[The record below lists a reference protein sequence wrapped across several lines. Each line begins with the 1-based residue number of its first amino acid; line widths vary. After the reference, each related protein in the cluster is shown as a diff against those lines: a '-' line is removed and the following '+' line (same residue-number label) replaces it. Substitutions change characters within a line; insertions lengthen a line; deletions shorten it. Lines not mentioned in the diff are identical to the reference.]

1 MIVRT
6 GSADETRRLGVEL
19 AARLRPDGTA
29 LLFGDLG
36 SGKTVLTQ
44 GIAAGLGLDAAQ
56 VQSPTFTLIHE
67 YEREVREDGREA
79 PGNGREISECG
90 GGRGAGR
97 EPVRLVHVDLYRLE
111 PEEVDAIGVEEFL
124 AGDGVKVVEW
134 ADRLPHPPSAVE
146 VRLRMGAGPRQR
158 EIEINC

>member
-6 GSADETRRLGVEL
+6 KSADETRQLGVEL

-44 GIAAGLGLDAAQ
+44 GIAEGLGLDAAQ

-67 YEREVREDGREA
+67 YDRRPA
-79 PGNGREISECG
+79 SG
-90 GGRGAGR
+90 G

-111 PEEVDAIGVEEFL
+111 AEEVEAIGVDEFL
-124 AGDGVKVVEW
+124 VGDGVKVVEW
-134 ADRLPHPPSAVE
+134 ADRLPRPPSALE
-146 VRLRMGAGPRQR
+146 VRLRMGAGPEER
-158 EIEINC
+158 EVEVNC

>member
-6 GSADETRRLGVEL
+6 KNAAETRQLGLEL
-19 AARLRPDGTA
+19 AARLRPNGTA

-44 GIAAGLGLDAAQ
+44 GIASGLGLDPAL

-67 YEREVREDGREA
+67 YDRG
-79 PGNGREISECG
+79 PGSD
-90 GGRGAGR
+90 RG
-97 EPVRLVHVDLYRLE
+97 PVRLVHVDLYRLQ
-111 PEEVDAIGVEEFL
+111 PEEVEAIGVEEFL

-134 ADRLPHPPSAVE
+134 ADRLPNPPSAIE
-146 VRLRMGAGPRQR
+146 VRLRTGASPEER
-158 EIEINC
+158 EVEINC

>member
-6 GSADETRRLGVEL
+6 KSADETRQLGVEL

-44 GIAAGLGLDAAQ
+44 GIAEGLGLDAAL

-67 YEREVREDGREA
+67 YDRSPA
-79 PGNGREISECG
+79 S
-90 GGRGAGR
+90 GRG
-97 EPVRLVHVDLYRLE
+97 PVPLLHVDLYRLE
-111 PEEVDAIGVEEFL
+111 PEEVEAIGIDEFL

-134 ADRLPHPPSAVE
+134 ADRLPWPPSAVE
-146 VRLRMGAGPRQR
+146 VRLRMGAGPEER
-158 EIEINC
+158 EVEILD

>member
-6 GSADETRRLGVEL
+6 KSADETRQLGLEL

-44 GIAAGLGLDAAQ
+44 GIAKGLGLDAAL

-67 YEREVREDGREA
+67 YD
-79 PGNGREISECG
+79 
-90 GGRGAGR
+90 RG
-97 EPVRLVHVDLYRLE
+97 PVRLVHIDLYRLE
-111 PEEVDAIGVEEFL
+111 AEEVEAIGVEEFL

-134 ADRLPHPPSAVE
+134 ADRLPRPPSAVE
-146 VRLRMGAGPRQR
+146 VRLRMGAGPDER
-158 EIEINC
+158 EVEINC

>member
-6 GSADETRRLGVEL
+6 KSADETRQLGVDL

-44 GIAAGLGLDAAQ
+44 GIAEGLGLDAAL

-67 YEREVREDGREA
+67 YDRA
-79 PGNGREISECG
+79 PLS
-90 GGRGAGR
+90 GRGSV
-97 EPVRLVHVDLYRLE
+97 PLVHVDLYRLA
-111 PEEVDAIGVEEFL
+111 PEEVEAIGIDEFL

-134 ADRLPHPPSAVE
+134 ADRLPRPPSAVE
-146 VRLRMGAGPRQR
+146 VRLRMGAGPEER
-158 EIEINC
+158 EVEILD

>member
-6 GSADETRRLGVEL
+6 GSAGETRRFGIEL
-19 AARLRPDGTA
+19 AERLRPDGTA

-44 GIAAGLGLDAAQ
+44 GIAEGLGLDAGL

-67 YEREVREDGREA
+67 YD
-79 PGNGREISECG
+79 
-90 GGRGAGR
+90 RG
-97 EPVRLVHVDLYRLE
+97 PVRLVHVDLYRLQ
-111 PEEVDAIGVEEFL
+111 PEEVEGIGLYEVL

-134 ADRLPHPPSAVE
+134 ADRLPYRVPATE
-146 VRLRMGAGPRQR
+146 VRLEVGRKAGERT
-158 EIEINC
+158 IEVVVECRTAADSAAYHL

>member
-6 GSADETRRLGVEL
+6 KSADETRRLGLEL
-19 AARLRPDGTA
+19 AARLRPDGTV

-44 GIAAGLGLDAAQ
+44 GIAKGLGLDATQ

-67 YEREVREDGREA
+67 YERGPRSGQ
-79 PGNGREISECG
+79 G
-90 GGRGAGR
+90 
-97 EPVRLVHVDLYRLE
+97 PVRLVHVDLYRLE
-111 PEEVDAIGVEEFL
+111 PDEVEAVGVDEFL

-134 ADRLPHPPSAVE
+134 ADRLPRPPSAVE
-146 VRLRMGAGPRQR
+146 VRLRMGAGPEER
-158 EIEINC
+158 EVEIDCQGAVSAR

>member
-44 GIAAGLGLDAAQ
+44 GIAAGLGLDAAL

-67 YEREVREDGREA
+67 YEREVRDEGRD
-79 PGNGREISECG
+79 PRS
-90 GGRGAGR
+90 GRG
-97 EPVRLVHVDLYRLE
+97 PVRLVHVDLYRLE
-111 PEEVDAIGVEEFL
+111 PEEVDSIGVEEFL
-124 AGDGVKVVEW
+124 AGEGVKVVEW

-146 VRLRMGAGPRQR
+146 VRLRMGAGPEER
-158 EIEINC
+158 EIEVNC

>member
-6 GSADETRRLGVEL
+6 KSADETRQLGLEL

-44 GIAAGLGLDAAQ
+44 GIAEGLGLDAAL

-67 YEREVREDGREA
+67 YDRDPRSR
-79 PGNGREISECG
+79 
-90 GGRGAGR
+90 RG
-97 EPVRLVHVDLYRLE
+97 PVRLVHVDLYRLE

-134 ADRLPHPPSAVE
+134 AERLQQPPSAIE
-146 VRLRMGAGPRQR
+146 VRLRMGAAPEER
-158 EIEINC
+158 EVEINC

>member
-6 GSADETRRLGVEL
+6 RSAEETRQLGVEL

-44 GIAAGLGLDAAQ
+44 GIAEGLGLDAAL

-67 YEREVREDGREA
+67 YDGA
-79 PGNGREISECG
+79 PAS
-90 GGRGAGR
+90 GRGA
-97 EPVRLVHVDLYRLE
+97 VRLVHVDLYRLA
-111 PEEVDAIGVEEFL
+111 PEEVEAIGIDEFL
-124 AGDGVKVVEW
+124 AGEGVKVVEW
-134 ADRLPHPPSAVE
+134 ADRLPRPPSAVE
-146 VRLRMGAGPRQR
+146 VRLRMGAGPEER
-158 EIEINC
+158 EVEILD

>member
-19 AARLRPDGTA
+19 AERLRPDGIA

-44 GIAAGLGLDAAQ
+44 GIAEGLGLDAGQ
-56 VQSPTFTLIHE
+56 IQSPTFTLIHE
-67 YEREVREDGREA
+67 HD
-79 PGNGREISECG
+79 
-90 GGRGAGR
+90 RGPA
-97 EPVRLVHVDLYRLE
+97 RLVHVDLYRLQ
-111 PEEVDAIGVEEFL
+111 PEEVEGIGLEELF

-134 ADRLPHPPSAVE
+134 AERLPYRVPAMD
-146 VRLRMGAGPRQR
+146 VRLEVGREPGQRRIEVTVARVPPRSQGG
-158 EIEINC
+158 

>member
-1 MIVRT
+1 MKVRT
-6 GSADETRRLGVEL
+6 KSAAETRQLGVEL

-44 GIAAGLGLDAAQ
+44 GIAEGLGLDAAL

-67 YEREVREDGREA
+67 YDRGPA
-79 PGNGREISECG
+79 S
-90 GGRGAGR
+90 GRG
-97 EPVRLVHVDLYRLE
+97 PVRLVHVDLYRLA
-111 PEEVDAIGVEEFL
+111 PEEVEAIGVDEFL

-134 ADRLPHPPSAVE
+134 ADRLRQPPCALE
-146 VRLRMGAGPRQR
+146 VRLRMGAGPEER
-158 EIEINC
+158 EVEINC

>member
-6 GSADETRRLGVEL
+6 KNAAETRKLGLEL
-19 AARLRPDGTA
+19 AARLRPDGTV

-44 GIAAGLGLDAAQ
+44 GIAKGLGLDPAL

-67 YEREVREDGREA
+67 YD
-79 PGNGREISECG
+79 
-90 GGRGAGR
+90 RGLGSGPA
-97 EPVRLVHVDLYRLE
+97 PVRLVHVDLYRLE
-111 PEEVDAIGVEEFL
+111 PEEVEAIGIEEFL

-134 ADRLPHPPSAVE
+134 ADRLPSPPSAIE
-146 VRLRMGAGPRQR
+146 VRLRMCAGPEER
-158 EIEINC
+158 EVEINC

>member
-6 GSADETRRLGVEL
+6 KSVGETRQLGLEL

-44 GIAAGLGLDAAQ
+44 GIAKGLGLDAAL

-67 YEREVREDGREA
+67 YDRGTR
-79 PGNGREISECG
+79 SELG
-90 GGRGAGR
+90 
-97 EPVRLVHVDLYRLE
+97 PVRLVHIDLYRLE
-111 PEEVDAIGVEEFL
+111 PEEAEAIGIEEFL

-134 ADRLPHPPSAVE
+134 ADRLTRPPSAVE
-146 VRLRMGAGPRQR
+146 VWLRMGAGPDER
-158 EIEINC
+158 EVEINCQGAVSVR

>member
-6 GSADETRRLGVEL
+6 KSADETRQLGLEL

-44 GIAAGLGLDAAQ
+44 GIAEGLGLDAAL

-67 YEREVREDGREA
+67 YDRDPR
-79 PGNGREISECG
+79 S
-90 GGRGAGR
+90 GRG
-97 EPVRLVHVDLYRLE
+97 PVRLVHVDLYRLE
-111 PEEVDAIGVEEFL
+111 PEEVEAIGLEEFL

-134 ADRLPHPPSAVE
+134 ADRLPRPPSAVE
-146 VRLRMGAGPRQR
+146 VQLRMGAGPNER
-158 EIEINC
+158 EVEINC

>member
-6 GSADETRRLGVEL
+6 KSADETRQLGVEL

-44 GIAAGLGLDAAQ
+44 GIAEGLGLDAAL

-67 YEREVREDGREA
+67 YDRSPA
-79 PGNGREISECG
+79 S
-90 GGRGAGR
+90 GRGPA
-97 EPVRLVHVDLYRLE
+97 RLVHVDLYRLA
-111 PEEVDAIGVEEFL
+111 PEEVEAIGVDEFL

-134 ADRLPHPPSAVE
+134 ADRLPRPPSAVE
-146 VRLRMGAGPRQR
+146 VRLRMGAGSEER
-158 EIEINC
+158 EVEINC

>member
-6 GSADETRRLGVEL
+6 RSADETRQLGVEL

-44 GIAAGLGLDAAQ
+44 GIAEGLGLDAAL

-67 YEREVREDGREA
+67 YDRSPA
-79 PGNGREISECG
+79 S
-90 GGRGAGR
+90 GRG
-97 EPVRLVHVDLYRLE
+97 PVPLVHVDLYRLE
-111 PEEVDAIGVEEFL
+111 PEEVEAIGIDEFL
-124 AGDGVKVVEW
+124 SGDGVKVVEW
-134 ADRLPHPPSAVE
+134 ADRLPRPPSAVE
-146 VRLRMGAGPRQR
+146 VRLRMGAGPEER
-158 EIEINC
+158 EVEILD

>member
-6 GSADETRRLGVEL
+6 KSADETRQLGVEL

-44 GIAAGLGLDAAQ
+44 GIAEGLGLDAAL

-67 YEREVREDGREA
+67 YDRD
-79 PGNGREISECG
+79 PHSH
-90 GGRGAGR
+90 RG
-97 EPVRLVHVDLYRLE
+97 PVRLVHVDLYRLE
-111 PEEVDAIGVEEFL
+111 PEEVEAIGIEEFL

-134 ADRLPHPPSAVE
+134 ADRLPRPPSALE
-146 VRLRMGAGPRQR
+146 VRLRTGDGPEER
-158 EIEINC
+158 EVEITC

>member
-6 GSADETRRLGVEL
+6 KSADETRQLGVEL

-44 GIAAGLGLDAAQ
+44 GIAEGLGLDAAL

-67 YEREVREDGREA
+67 YDRSLA
-79 PGNGREISECG
+79 S
-90 GGRGAGR
+90 GRG
-97 EPVRLVHVDLYRLE
+97 PVRLVHVDLYRLA
-111 PEEVDAIGVEEFL
+111 PEEVEAIGVDEFL

-134 ADRLPHPPSAVE
+134 ADRLPRPPSAVE
-146 VRLRMGAGPRQR
+146 VRLRMGAGSEER
-158 EIEINC
+158 EVEINC

>member
-6 GSADETRRLGVEL
+6 HSADETRRLGVEL

-44 GIAAGLGLDAAQ
+44 GIASGLGLDASL

-67 YEREVREDGREA
+67 YDRPARADEGPVSGEGRVSDERPA
-79 PGNGREISECG
+79 
-90 GGRGAGR
+90 
-97 EPVRLVHVDLYRLE
+97 RLVHVDLYRLE
-111 PEEVDAIGVEEFL
+111 PEEVEAIGIEEFL

-134 ADRLPHPPSAVE
+134 AERLPWPTSAVE
-146 VRLRMGAGPRQR
+146 VRLRLGAGPEER
-158 EIEINC
+158 EVEITDG